1 MCLCVFVH
9 LKQTKVNACVG
20 TSLKTAVWWALVRR
34 YSTRDAFRTAEHS
47 WRCELRFLVDLW
59 VTAWLTKQST
69 IKQICFTHRAQTEYN
84 CTGEVDH
91 QLDVDVNIKKKLEEA
106 TGNPAEMDTAPQA
119 RKAAEMF
126 SVRHRT
132 PEETGRCGPARS
144 YSVISILE
152 HLAYVD

>member
-20 TSLKTAVWWALVRR
+20 TSLKTAVWWTLVWH
-34 YSTRDAFRTAEHS
+34 YSTRDVFRTVEHS
-47 WRCELRFLVDLW
+47 WRCELRSLIDLW

-69 IKQICFTHRAQTEYN
+69 IKQIWFTHRVQIAYN
-84 CTGEVDH
+84 CTGEVDY
-91 QLDVDVNIKKKLEEA
+91 QLEWDVNIKRKLEEA
-106 TGNPAEMDTAPQA
+106 TGNPAEMDTTPQT
-119 RKAAEMF
+119 RKAVERFYA
-126 SVRHRT
+126 RHRT
-132 PEETGRCGPARS
+132 PETVRCGPARS

>member
-1 MCLCVFVH
+1 MFAH

-47 WRCELRFLVDLW
+47 WRCELWSFIDLW

-69 IKQICFTHRAQTEYN
+69 IKQIRFTHSAQIAYN
-84 CTGEVDH
+84 CTGEVDY
-91 QLDVDVNIKKKLEEA
+91 QLDVDVNIKRKLEEA
-106 TGNPAEMDTAPQA
+106 TRNPAEMDTAPQT
-119 RKAAEMF
+119 RKAVERF
-126 SVRHRT
+126 SARHRT
-132 PEETGRCGPARS
+132 PEDTGRCGQARS

-152 HLAYVD
+152 RLAYVD